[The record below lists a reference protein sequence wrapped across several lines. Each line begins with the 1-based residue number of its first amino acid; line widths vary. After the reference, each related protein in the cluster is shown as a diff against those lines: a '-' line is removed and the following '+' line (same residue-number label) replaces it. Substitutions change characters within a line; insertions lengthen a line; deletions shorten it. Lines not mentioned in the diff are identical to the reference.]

1 MSASDYCL
9 GLFPLKISSVLL
21 WRPWETA
28 EVLKR
33 FEGASFGF
41 LDPLGLVKRAIPESV
56 PIKVTEIIPRLRE
69 GGAYVKFTYPA
80 NTSAAEIEGIQQ
92 PSPHSP
98 LDEMTLTVVQ
108 MS

>member
-1 MSASDYCL
+1 MSASNRHSD
-9 GLFPLKISSVLL
+9 LFPLKVSSVLL

-56 PIKVTEIIPRLRE
+56 PIKVTEIIPPLEGRGRLCQVHLS
-69 GGAYVKFTYPA
+69 GQHVGC
-80 NTSAAEIEGIQQ
+80 
-92 PSPHSP
+92 
-98 LDEMTLTVVQ
+98 
-108 MS
+108 